1 MDERLFGS
9 LSDRVR
15 LASDEVEMVMRAEV
29 RELIARRIRDEVD
42 LFPAAAS
49 VRADGRRGRPPR
61 AHLAPAHLL
70 STPESGGVA
79 GMVPRAGS
87 DALPMSLRS
96 TAPVDS
102 SAASI
107 RPIGADAVRAL
118 TSPPAHRFPARGS
131 P

>member
-1 MDERLFGS
+1 M
-9 LSDRVR
+9 
-15 LASDEVEMVMRAEV
+15 ASTRPPGTYSPRA
-29 RELIARRIRDEVD
+29 RT
-42 LFPAAAS
+42 
-49 VRADGRRGRPPR
+49 GRRGG
-61 AHLAPAHLL
+61 
-70 STPESGGVA
+70 ESGGVA
-79 GMVPRAGS
+79 GRVPRAGS

-118 TSPPAHRFPARGS
+118 TSPPAHRFPERGS